1 MKLHLLQKLIDD
13 FLTTRLKPNDTSWYY
28 PHSIVD
34 HFHKHWH
41 TITDID
47 LKEKYNH
54 ALRSEISQRWW
65 KQDHYR
71 PKEIMLQLIETDA
84 ELATIAFK
92 DLANDAA
99 TLDGRISRFQF
110 YSEDL
115 LQMLRQKDL
124 RIVESYHHQDAHIM
138 SLYLAGLFPD
148 KYALYPGLDIFKK
161 YCLAVG
167 SPDVPVIDDLVRYMK
182 VASIV
187 YTFMQKNEKFSVM
200 SNLRKSEMHR
210 TPFIPFQTTYELV
223 SFAGGN
229 ADFSGS

>member
-41 TITDID
+41 AITELD
-47 LKEKYNH
+47 LKEKYAL
-54 ALRSEISQRWW
+54 ALRSDISQRWW

-71 PKEIMLQLIETDA
+71 PKEIMLQLIETDD

-110 YSEDL
+110 YAEDL
-115 LQMLRQKDL
+115 LQMLRQKDK

-138 SLYLAGLFPD
+138 SLYLAGLFPE
-148 KYALYPGLDIFKK
+148 KYALYPGLDVFKN

-167 SPDVPVIDDLVRYMK
+167 SPEVPVIDDLVRYMK

-187 YTFMQKNEKFSVM
+187 FTFMQKNEKFSIL
-200 SNLRKSEMHR
+200 SDLRKSEWHR
-210 TPFIPFQTTYELV
+210 IPFIPFQTTYEFV
-223 SFAGGN
+223 SYAGGN
-229 ADFSGS
+229 PDFSGS